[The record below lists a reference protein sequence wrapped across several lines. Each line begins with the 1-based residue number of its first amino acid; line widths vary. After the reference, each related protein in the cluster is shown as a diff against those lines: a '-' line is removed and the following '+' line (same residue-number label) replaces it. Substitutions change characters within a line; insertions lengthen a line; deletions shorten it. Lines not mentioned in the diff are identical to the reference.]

1 MIRPKER
8 MAPSPDWDATGASIN
23 AHLADARA
31 AYLRL
36 AVKQARRSQREQHD
50 TSGELMLVLA
60 ERYVE
65 NLEASRGL

>member
-8 MAPSPDWDATGASIN
+8 AAPLPAWDTAGAVIN

-36 AVKQARRSQREQHD
+36 AGKQARRARRQQHD

-65 NLEASRGL
+65 NLEASRGR

>member
-1 MIRPKER
+1 MIRPQGR
-8 MAPSPDWDATGASIN
+8 TSPPSDRDATGRVIN

-36 AVKQARRSQREQHD
+36 AAKQARRAERAQHD
-50 TSGELMLVLA
+50 TSGELLLVLA

-65 NLEASRGL
+65 SLEASRSR